1 MIFKEVLLW
10 PLLLSEERAKL
21 GGYRYIS
28 WVDDIYCARKP
39 FKTTSSWIMHA
50 LAPRKGT
57 SCHRMAPTY
66 ELAVRHYNI
75 LETRKPGK
83 VIWML
88 SDEL

>member
-1 MIFKEVLLW
+1 MIFKDVHLS
-10 PLLLSEERAKL
+10 PLLLPEERAKL
-21 GGYRYIS
+21 GGYRYLY
-28 WVDDIYCARKP
+28 WVDDIYTDRKP
-39 FKTTSSWIMHA
+39 FKKTSSWLNHA
-50 LAPRKGT
+50 LTPRRGT
-57 SCHRMAPTY
+57 GYRMEPAY